1 MIVRVLEDAAALE
14 LRAEL
19 LELAQTGLAV
29 GVLGVSLMLFLLG
42 LIAVRVL

>member
-29 GVLGVSLMLFLLG
+29 GVLGISLIVFLLAI
-42 LIAVRVL
+42 LTVRHF